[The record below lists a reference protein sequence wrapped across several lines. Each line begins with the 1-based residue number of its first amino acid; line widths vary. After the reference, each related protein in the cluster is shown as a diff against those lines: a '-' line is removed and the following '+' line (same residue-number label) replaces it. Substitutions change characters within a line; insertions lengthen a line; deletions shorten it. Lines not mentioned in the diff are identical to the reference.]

1 MPHATPQ
8 LKLTIPAVD
17 LLSEKKME
25 ARIRSYLANTL
36 GQNLMGRC
44 VSWIK
49 NRRLVIVLF
58 GAVILTAM
66 IAGGERS
73 VQGRVLG

>member
-1 MPHATPQ
+1 
-8 LKLTIPAVD
+8 
-17 LLSEKKME
+17 ME

-36 GQNLMGRC
+36 GQNMMGRC

-73 VQGRVLG
+73 LQGRVVG